1 MATELPTIIMVEMSH
16 QTGALII
23 SSDFQTTELI
33 NWFKQATP
41 VQIMYMQVPTFQAS
55 RCHGRGIMH
64 STKLIKAHVENNQFG
79 KSAVISTQS

>member
-1 MATELPTIIMVEMSH
+1 MSH

-41 VQIMYMQVPTFQAS
+41 VQIMYMQVPTFQARYQVRERTMLEDVKIYLQDAMGGGS
-55 RCHGRGIMH
+55 CTAR
-64 STKLIKAHVENNQFG
+64 S
-79 KSAVISTQS
+79 